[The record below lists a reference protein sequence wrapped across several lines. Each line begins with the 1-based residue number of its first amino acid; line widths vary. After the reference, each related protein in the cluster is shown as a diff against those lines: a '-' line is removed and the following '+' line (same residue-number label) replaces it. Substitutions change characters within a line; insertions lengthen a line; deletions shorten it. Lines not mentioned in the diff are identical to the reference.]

1 MQIAARIPFIAAL
14 LACLVLSG
22 CATSPPQQPDNICSI
37 FQEKRAWYRASNN
50 AEARWGTPKHVAMAI
65 VYQESSFQHDAK
77 PPRRWL
83 LGIIPWK
90 RPSSAYG
97 YAQAID
103 GTWARYLKAT
113 GDSWRDRDNFADAID
128 FVHWHMRQAV
138 DRNGVKRNDA
148 RALYLNYH
156 EGLRGF
162 RNKSYR
168 KKRWLESVA
177 KKVQGR
183 ARRYEQQFAGCHE
196 ALKPSILERLF
207 RS

>member
-1 MQIAARIPFIAAL
+1 MRLSSSLSFLVLL
-14 LACLVLSG
+14 LACVTVAG

-37 FQEKRAWYRASNN
+37 FQEKRSWYRAAAN
-50 AEARWGTPKHVAMAI
+50 AEARWGTSKYVSMAI
-65 VYQESSFQHDAK
+65 VFQESSFQHDAR

-103 GTWARYLKAT
+103 GTWARYKKAT
-113 GDSWRDRDNFADAID
+113 GESGRDRDNFADAID
-128 FVHWHMRQAV
+128 FVHWHMRQAI
-138 DRNGVKRNDA
+138 DSNAVKPNDA
-148 RALYLNYH
+148 HALYLNYH

-168 KKRWLESVA
+168 KKPWLQSIA
-177 KKVQGR
+177 KRVQGR
-183 ARRYEQQFAGCHE
+183 ARRYEQQFSQCRDN
-196 ALKPSILERLF
+196 LKPTLLERLF
-207 RS
+207 G